1 MKFNVNTTFIPPI
14 LLAFCAFASAEMA
27 PLPSEE
33 TTQPIAK
40 ITLGSTVAK
49 PAKNNDSWQQSTQLM
64 KQQVSAAIFAFEA
77 TSRKDWAFDVSR
89 YEDEEGDIT
98 RSEER
103 FQPNKD
109 VTKQWT
115 LLKLN
120 GEAPSVKQAKKFQK
134 NKAEQLTKKSS
145 GSINIKLRD
154 MIPINTLSLV
164 FEDDVKAIAD
174 FNVYL
179 ERLGEKASKQLTGQL
194 TYDKQGQFIAN
205 IVITNTAP
213 FSPVFSAK
221 ITEFEMDIRFQ
232 KITQAILPLKNSLTM
247 KGRFA
252 VFSQIDETS
261 TDTYSNYRF
270 QPLEN
275 TVTKKQNSE

>member
-1 MKFNVNTTFIPPI
+1 MKFNVNNTFIPPT
-14 LLAFCAFASAEMA
+14 LFAFCAFANAAMA
-27 PLPSEE
+27 SLPSEE
-33 TTQPIAK
+33 TAQPIAK
-40 ITLGSTVAK
+40 KPYVSTVANPSK
-49 PAKNNDSWQQSTQLM
+49 STDSWQQSAELM
-64 KQQVSAAIFAFEA
+64 QQQVSAAILAFET
-77 TSRKDWAFDVSR
+77 TSRKDWAFDVTR

-120 GEAPSVKQAKKFQK
+120 GEVPTDKQAKKFQK
-134 NKAEQLTKKSS
+134 NKAEQLAKKSS

-154 MIPINTLSLV
+154 MIPINTLNFV
-164 FEDDVKAIAD
+164 FEDEVKAMAD
-174 FNVYL
+174 FNVHL

-194 TYDKQGQFIAN
+194 TYNKQERFIES

-221 ITEFEMDIRFQ
+221 ITDFEMNIHFQ
-232 KITQAILPLKNSLTM
+232 KIAQAILPLKNSLAM

-252 VFSQIDETS
+252 VFTQIDETS

-270 QPLEN
+270 QPLKNPVSEN
-275 TVTKKQNSE
+275 QDSE

>member
-1 MKFNVNTTFIPPI
+1 MTFKVNTTFIPST
-14 LLAFCAFASAEMA
+14 LLAFYAFACAAEEPISSKA
-27 PLPSEE
+27 IA
-33 TTQPIAK
+33 QPIEEF
-40 ITLGSTVAK
+40 THVSTVTTSAK
-49 PAKNNDSWQQSTQLM
+49 SNDSWQQSAKLM
-64 KQQVSAAIFAFEA
+64 QQQVSAAILAFEA
-77 TSRKDWAFDVSR
+77 TPRKQWAFDVSR
-89 YEDEEGDIT
+89 YENEEGDIT
-98 RSEER
+98 SSEER
-103 FQPNKD
+103 YQPNKD

-120 GEAPSVKQAKKFQK
+120 GEAPTDKQAKKFQK
-134 NKAEQLTKKSS
+134 NKAEQLAKKSS

-154 MIPINTLSLV
+154 MIPINTLSFV

-174 FNVYL
+174 FNVHL

-194 TYDKQGQFIAN
+194 TYDKQGQFIEN

-252 VFSQIDETS
+252 VFTQIDETS
-261 TDTYSNYRF
+261 TDTYTNYRY
-270 QPLEN
+270 QPLVD
-275 TVTKKQNSE
+275 TISKG